1 MHEVDVIVIGAGA
14 AGVSAAHRLAPRCSV
29 KVLEARDR
37 AGGRAW
43 TVDHSGVP
51 LDLGCGWLHS
61 ADQNEWAEVATILG
75 FAIDQTPPPWSRRSH
90 QLNFSA
96 ADQAAFSD
104 AWDRFDARVAEAS
117 RSLPDRP
124 AAKLLEP
131 AGRWNALL
139 DALSTYINGVEL
151 ERLSV
156 HDFVRYR
163 NTGVNWR
170 VTKGYGALIQ
180 AFAAGLD
187 IALQSPVTTIDHS
200 GERIGVTTPHGT
212 LTARAVVVTV
222 PPTLIADET
231 LRFTPALP
239 DKVTAAAALPLG
251 IADKVFLG
259 VDNPDDFPVQT
270 RLFGATDRTAT
281 GSYHLRPFGAPMIE
295 GYFGGELAR
304 ELEATNG
311 FAAFAIDQLAAL
323 LGGDMRKRLHPIA
336 ASAWQRDLYARG
348 SYSYARIGC
357 SDLRTVLAAPVDD
370 RLFFAGEACSINDFS
385 TAHGGYRTGFKA
397 AEQVLAVLQ
406 PHKQRV
412 PRSAR
417 S

>member
-14 AGVSAAHRLAPRCSV
+14 AGISAAQRLAPRCSV
-29 KVLEARDR
+29 KVLEARER
-37 AGGRAW
+37 VGGRAW

-61 ADQNEWAEVATILG
+61 ADENEWADVATMLG
-75 FAIDQTPPPWSRRSH
+75 FAIDPTPPPWSRRSH

-96 ADQAAFSD
+96 TDQEAFSD
-104 AWDRFDARVAEAS
+104 AWDRFDKRIAEAA
-117 RSLPDRP
+117 RALPDRP
-124 AAKLLEP
+124 AAELLEP
-131 AGRWNALL
+131 GVRWNALL

-156 HDFVRYR
+156 HDFFRYH

-170 VTKGYGALIQ
+170 VARGYGALIH

-187 IALQSPVTTIDHS
+187 IALNSPVTLIDHS
-200 GERIGVTTPHGT
+200 GEHVSVTTPRGT

-231 LRFTPALP
+231 LRFIPALP

-251 IADKVFLG
+251 IADKVFLRL
-259 VDNPDDFPVQT
+259 DNPDDLPVQT

-304 ELEATNG
+304 RLEAEDG
-311 FAAFAIDQLAAL
+311 FAPFAIDQLVAL

-336 ASAWQRDLYARG
+336 ASAWQRDPFARG
-348 SYSYARIGC
+348 SYSYARVGC

-385 TAHGGYRTGFKA
+385 TAHGGYRTGVKA
-397 AEQVLAVLQ
+397 AEQALAALQ
-406 PHKQRV
+406 PVR
-412 PRSAR
+412 A
-417 S
+417 